1 MKSPLTPV
9 VTLIAASLILTGCQ
23 DETRSNIGKRVVLPA
38 DEVHEGWYFAS
49 GDQVV
54 LLGTV
59 QGDVYVA
66 GGEVQ
71 IDGDINGDLLVAGGN
86 VSISGTV
93 SDDVRAAGGNV
104 ECSGNIGKNMTVAG
118 GNIHLS
124 KSGVINGGIIA
135 AGGDIRIS
143 GTVKN
148 HVLATGGRAQV
159 GGRVEGNMQFAGGQI
174 TTLPGA
180 EIHGDLQARVDK
192 ADQAMIAPGTVN
204 GSVEITTKK
213 PEARG
218 TILGFG
224 AGHFWFKIFWA
235 LSLIVTAIVMIL
247 LSRRFVDR
255 LGQVIWQHPGWSLL
269 WGFVGVIATPIIVL
283 VLFLTLAGLPLGI
296 FLLVLYFWAL
306 YISQMALGIVVGQRV
321 FLPESKGR
329 LMLASIAGLVLVQ
342 VLTFV
347 PYLGILII
355 TSGVLLGV
363 GGIIEVIRQNY
374 VSSTPKMSPP
384 IA

>member
-1 MKSPLTPV
+1 MNTPLLRAIPLV
-9 VTLIAASLILTGCQ
+9 AATLLLMGCQ
-23 DETRSNIGKRVVLPA
+23 DETRNNIGKRVVLPA
-38 DEVHEGWYFAS
+38 GEVHEGWYFAS
-49 GDQVV
+49 GDQVI

-86 VSISGTV
+86 VTISGTV

-104 ECSGNIGKNMTVAG
+104 ECTGNIGKNMTAAG

-124 KSGVINGGIIA
+124 KSGVINGGLIA

-148 HVLATGGRAQV
+148 HILAAGGRTQIGGIV
-159 GGRVEGNMQFAGGQI
+159 GGNVQYAGGQLV
-174 TTLPGA
+174 TLPGA
-180 EIHGDLQARVDK
+180 QIHGSLQARVDK
-192 ADQAMIAPGTVN
+192 ANQAMIAPGTVD
-204 GSVEITTKK
+204 GTVEITTKQ

-218 TILGFG
+218 TILGFS

-235 LSLIVTAIVMIL
+235 LSLIVSTIVMIL
-247 LSRRFVDR
+247 LARQFVDR
-255 LGQVIWQHPGWSLL
+255 VGQVIWKQPWWSLL
-269 WGFVGVIATPIIVL
+269 WGFVGVIAIPIIALALCVSI
-283 VLFLTLAGLPLGI
+283 AGLPLGI
-296 FLLVLYFWAL
+296 FLLALYFWAL
-306 YISQMALGIVVGQRV
+306 YLSQMALGVVVGQRV
-321 FLPESKGR
+321 FMPESKGR
-329 LMLASIAGLVLVQ
+329 LMLASIVGVVLVQ

-347 PYLGILII
+347 PYLGILVIMA
-355 TSGVLLGV
+355 GALLGV
-363 GGIIEVIRQNY
+363 GGIIEVIRQSY
-374 VSSTPKMSPP
+374 SPAALKMSPP